1 MKKCRSLNRRS
12 AFTLIELLVVIA
24 IIAILAALLLPALA
38 KAKAKARSIACVS
51 NLRQIGLAM
60 NMYAE
65 DNNGFLPGTA
75 HFSIS
80 NSWVFSIAS
89 YVGDVDKIRICPAD
103 AKGEQRLQSKGTS
116 YLLNEYTSVPA
127 IDPFGD
133 PIPTEPVW
141 NKLSSIRRP
150 GDTFLVFEIS
160 DRAGVG
166 TGQDHT
172 HSRNWLNNGWNSVL
186 DDIQPDRHGKSANYL
201 FADWHVEALK
211 SEKLKQRIDAGE
223 NFSRPPQ

>member
-89 YVGDVDKIRICPAD
+89 YVGDVDKIRICPGD
-103 AKGEQRLQSKGTS
+103 AKGDQRLLNHGTS

-127 IDPFGD
+127 LDPFGD

-141 NKLSSIRRP
+141 NKLSSLKRP
-150 GDTFLVFEIS
+150 SDTFLSFEIS
-160 DRAGVG
+160 DRAGTG

-172 HSRNWLNNGWNSVL
+172 HSRNWLNGWSSVL
-186 DDIQPDRHGKSANYL
+186 ADIQPDRHGPSANHL
-201 FADWHVEALK
+201 FADWHVGALK
-211 SEKLKQRIDAGE
+211 AETLKKRIAAGD
-223 NFSRPPQ
+223 NFAKPPQ